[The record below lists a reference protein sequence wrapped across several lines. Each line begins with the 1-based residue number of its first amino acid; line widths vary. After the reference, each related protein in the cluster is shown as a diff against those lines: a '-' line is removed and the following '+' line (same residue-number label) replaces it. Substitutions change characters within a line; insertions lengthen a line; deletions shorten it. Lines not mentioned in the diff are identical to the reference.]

1 MFNGKLDIAATGQEY
16 FTWELMKLKLQ
27 LGKTLLLLRG
37 GEKIPKLPPLHTSE
51 TQEGVLVCIE
61 ARHSTE

>member
-1 MFNGKLDIAATGQEY
+1 MFNRKLDIAATGQEY

-27 LGKTLLLLRG
+27 LGKTLLLRG
-37 GEKIPKLPPLHTSE
+37 EEKIPKLPPLHTSE